1 MYLDLGQWKSALC
14 HTNGLR
20 SFEVFFS
27 HLYVVFVDEGVVSF
41 HKINPCVVFGS
52 VGPVSSFQQKKTDI
66 WNHSFNLRLTGLGSF
81 SVKNRLNDTFSVT
94 AHCTHP
100 QHIYITYMVLGSTGP
115 EGNNS
120 VEIVGAV
127 YLQFFTIAKTQFL
140 KLGPCLS
147 KLHTQKPK
155 SDTQNAKHFTFLVK
169 VNATFKST

>member
-1 MYLDLGQWKSALC
+1 M
-14 HTNGLR
+14 
-20 SFEVFFS
+20 
-27 HLYVVFVDEGVVSF
+27 
-41 HKINPCVVFGS
+41 
-52 VGPVSSFQQKKTDI
+52 
-66 WNHSFNLRLTGLGSF
+66 
-81 SVKNRLNDTFSVT
+81 T

-155 SDTQNAKHFTFLVK
+155 SHTQNTKQLTCLAK
-169 VNATFKST
+169 VNTTLKII